1 MIEDQSVLVLIVAT
15 LLSLLAYSTHDMY
28 TFVVSLDDFS
38 FRRNGLNGLTRRLQL
53 NYTTK
58 VKMPGKA
65 CSRPYC
71 GTYNHAILL
80 RVSQLSYDVFL
91 TRTNLL
97 HKQELLI
104 EASSPS
110 GVGDLH
116 LYKQPRHRSYFG
128 TQTSIDSMQACPRYL
143 RFITR
148 WKV

>member
-1 MIEDQSVLVLIVAT
+1 MQYL
-15 LLSLLAYSTHDMY
+15 YSP
-28 TFVVSLDDFS
+28 L
-38 FRRNGLNGLTRRLQL
+38 
-53 NYTTK
+53 
-58 VKMPGKA
+58 P
-65 CSRPYC
+65 
-71 GTYNHAILL
+71 
-80 RVSQLSYDVFL
+80 RVSHLSYDVFL

-143 RFITR
+143 RFIAR
-148 WKV
+148 WEV